1 VRASEHPLPAASW
14 AWIFWNPSPF
24 LSNSPYVFS
33 WPKQYLSLVLG
44 TGLSSQCFCCWIRG
58 IQHQG
63 MEAVPWYRGGTVN
76 LFNPDHPFSSL
87 TPELKI
93 FVFPTCFWHEPKS
106 QESYIQEKQIF

>member
-63 MEAVPWYRGGTVN
+63 MEAVPWYRCGTVN
-76 LFNPDHPFSSL
+76 LLNPDHPFYFSYTRNEDL
-87 TPELKI
+87 YI
-93 FVFPTCFWHEPKS
+93 FNSWHEPKS
-106 QESYIQEKQIF
+106 QESDIHKKQIF